1 MAIIY
6 FFLRLFFGGVFIYS
20 GVQKVIDPFY
30 FQTAIESY
38 QMTSVFLSQILA
50 FFIPTIEVIVGL
62 MLVLGLWLKVAWLL
76 YFGLMMIIGLSQI
89 MQKKCQ
95 QTFEK
100 NNQSQPVKEIFAH

>member
-38 QMTSVFLSQILA
+38 QMTSVF
-50 FFIPTIEVIVGL
+50 
-62 MLVLGLWLKVAWLL
+62 
-76 YFGLMMIIGLSQI
+76 
-89 MQKKCQ
+89 
-95 QTFEK
+95 
-100 NNQSQPVKEIFAH
+100 